1 MKKQM
6 KFEWYFLSLF
16 TKYDKTIEKDAL
28 YVLTTDVEALFIKK
42 KIMFINKF
50 FKIKFIINS
59 HSKVLYLYILAL

>member
-1 MKKQM
+1 M

-42 KIMFINKF
+42 KQ
-50 FKIKFIINS
+50 
-59 HSKVLYLYILAL
+59 HVY